1 MIMLGSTQEIGIYGK
16 NQKSLSSADINQW
29 TTGSPLGSMALP
41 MLVPVYFTGSGCM
54 RMPSI
59 QFPSVIPPAQHTL
72 QLPPVYTSNP
82 STHLTHPDSSNQH
95 NYGILLSRA
104 PKLCDLVVDLERDM
118 HHGRKFWVGHT
129 RVLIAHHT
137 SHTPVFF
144 HLQGQAQKVSV
155 CMLAPPHNS
164 SHIPQ
169 VRETCQRLYPCKYC
183 TKPKSNNEILNL
195 WITHIMRFVSGAF
208 WKWFMRLLRIIMNQC
223 ILGFC
228 HIFQK

>member
-1 MIMLGSTQEIGIYGK
+1 MIMLASTQETDIYRK
-16 NQKSLSSADINQW
+16 NHKSLSSADINQW

-72 QLPPVYTSNP
+72 QLPSVYTSNP

-95 NYGILLSRA
+95 NDGILLSRA

-118 HHGRKFWVGHT
+118 HHGRKFWEGHT

-137 SHTPVFF
+137 SHT
-144 HLQGQAQKVSV
+144 
-155 CMLAPPHNS
+155 
-164 SHIPQ
+164 
-169 VRETCQRLYPCKYC
+169 
-183 TKPKSNNEILNL
+183 
-195 WITHIMRFVSGAF
+195 
-208 WKWFMRLLRIIMNQC
+208 RLLPLARPSSKS
-223 ILGFC
+223 FC
-228 HIFQK
+228 LYACSSTEFLSDSTR